1 MQANE
6 TTPLN
11 LDVQLPLSKNWTAA
25 ELRRLPPDKRDAVL
39 SAAAALAEH
48 EYRTNR
54 ELTAFEA
61 FGEDDLGSLRFQR
74 HHKTG

>member
-11 LDVQLPLSKNWTAA
+11 LDVHLPLSKSWTAA
-25 ELRRLPPDKRDAVL
+25 ELRKLPPDERDAIL
-39 SAAAALAEH
+39 GAAAALAEH

-54 ELTAFEA
+54 ALTAFEA
-61 FGEDDLGSLRFQR
+61 FGKDDLHGESSSTETR
-74 HHKTG
+74 